1 MTTTTGDPGAWHA
14 LGTRL
19 KQRRAV
25 LGYRSRQAF
34 CDITNLDYRLIYDI
48 EEARRVNF
56 GDTTLTA
63 IEVGYRLRP
72 GSIAAFLSGGELAE
86 AEPEWR
92 PQPGMGFTD
101 AEIDAAHPRYDELRE
116 RYDSL
121 CMDGILDPSADD
133 MFPLR
138 DSDVAEA
145 GLAAAWETAA
155 ARVVARDEARRI
167 SQTIWAVA
175 LYQVRREARMHG
187 EGNADSS
194 LTAAT
199 PLPMQADLPD
209 FYRAQEQ

>member
-1 MTTTTGDPGAWHA
+1 MTITPGDPGAWHA

-92 PQPGMGFTD
+92 PQPSMGFTD
-101 AEIDAAHPRYDELRE
+101 AEIAAAHPRYEELRE
-116 RYDSL
+116 HYEALRAG
-121 CMDGILDPSADD
+121 GIAGPSADD

-138 DSDVAEA
+138 DIDVAEA
-145 GLAAAWETAA
+145 GYAAAWEATAA
-155 ARVVARDEARRI
+155 RTVARDEARRV
-167 SQTIWAVA
+167 SQVLWGVA
-175 LYQVRREARMHG
+175 LFMVRREARMHG
-187 EGNADSS
+187 QGNADSA
-194 LTAAT
+194 LPPVPAAT
-199 PLPMQADLPD
+199 ALPPTTDTG
-209 FYRAQEQ
+209 R